1 MQPLE
6 GPAFI
11 EAIQSYCKGKV
22 ISYADAGVS
31 IDAGNKLVDLIK
43 PFCKAT
49 RRAGCDADLG
59 GFGGLFDLAAAGYET
74 SNTVLIGATDGV
86 GTKLRIAQTTK
97 KHASVGIDLVAMCVN
112 DLIVAGGEPLFFLDY
127 FATGHLEIE
136 EAAAV
141 VKGIAEGCRQADCGL
156 IGGETAE
163 MPSMYAPGDYDL
175 AGFSVGAVQKDRIL
189 PQGVAAGDTLLGLAS
204 SGIHSNGFSLVR
216 KLIEK
221 EGLTYDSPCPWDSS
235 VATIGDSLLT
245 PTKIYVKAC
254 IPLLKKGIIKAM
266 AHITG
271 GGLLENL
278 PRSLPSGVGAKVTGH
293 PPLPSVFK
301 WMKDASGL
309 DDTEMLRTFN
319 CGVGMVLILDPKYAE
334 EAKSMLLASGEKEVY
349 DLGSLVAE
357 SGVNVV
363 GALC

>member
-1 MQPLE
+1 M
-6 GPAFI
+6 
-11 EAIQSYCKGKV
+11 

-31 IDAGNKLVDLIK
+31 IDAGNKLIDVIK

-59 GFGGLFDLAAAGYET
+59 GFGGLFDLSAAGYDAKD
-74 SNTVLIGATDGV
+74 TVIIGATDGV
-86 GTKLRIAQTTK
+86 GTKLRIAHMTK
-97 KHASVGIDLVAMCVN
+97 KHTSVGIDLVAMCVN

-127 FATGHLEIE
+127 FATGHLEID

-141 VKGIAEGCRQADCGL
+141 VQGIAEGCKQAGCGL

-175 AGFSVGAVQKDRIL
+175 AGFSVGAVHRDRIL
-189 PQGVAAGDTLLGLAS
+189 PQNVTVGDALLGLSS

-221 EGLTYDSPCPWDSS
+221 EGLSYDSPCPWDSS
-235 VATIGDSLLT
+235 VTTIGDSLLT

-254 IPLLKKGIIKAM
+254 LPLIKKGIIKGM

-278 PRSLPSGVGAKVTGH
+278 PRSLPSGVGAEITGH
-293 PPLPSVFK
+293 PPLPNVFN
-301 WMKDASGL
+301 WMKVASGL
-309 DDTEMLRTFN
+309 DDNEMLRTFN
-319 CGVGMVLILDPKYAE
+319 CGVGMVLILDPKHVS
-334 EAKSMLLASGEKEVY
+334 EAKALLLDSGEKEVF
-349 DLGSLVAE
+349 DLGTLVAE
-357 SGVNVV
+357 AEVKMAH
-363 GALC
+363 ALS

>member
-1 MQPLE
+1 MR
-6 GPAFI
+6 
-11 EAIQSYCKGKV
+11 KH
-22 ISYADAGVS
+22 
-31 IDAGNKLVDLIK
+31 
-43 PFCKAT
+43 
-49 RRAGCDADLG
+49 
-59 GFGGLFDLAAAGYET
+59 
-74 SNTVLIGATDGV
+74 
-86 GTKLRIAQTTK
+86 TT
-97 KHASVGIDLVAMCVN
+97 VGIDLVAMCVN

-127 FATGHLEIE
+127 FATGHLEVE

-141 VKGIAEGCRQADCGL
+141 VKGIAEGCKQADCGL

-175 AGFSVGAVQKDRIL
+175 AGFSVGAVNKDRIL
-189 PQGVAAGDTLLGLAS
+189 PQGVAIGDALLGLAS

-221 EGLTYDSPCPWDSS
+221 EGLSYESPCPWDSS
-235 VATIGDSLLT
+235 VATVGDSLLT

-254 IPLLKKGIIKAM
+254 VPLIKRGLIKGM

-278 PRSLPSGVGAKVTGH
+278 PRSLPEGIGANITGH
-293 PPLPSVFK
+293 PSLPNVFK

-319 CGVGMVLILDPKYAE
+319 CGVGMVLILDPRRVE
-334 EAKSMLLASGEKEVY
+334 ETKQILETSGEKEIF
-349 DLGSLVAE
+349 DLGVLVGEAGVHMFGSL
-357 SGVNVV
+357 S
-363 GALC
+363 